1 VPLLPQKR
9 KLSSHKS
16 EAAAVKLII
25 VAVGT
30 RLPGWMDSGFAE
42 YAKRMPRELP
52 IELVEIKPEPRT
64 TGKPVEA
71 MMAAEA
77 KRIEAALPARC
88 RRIALDERGA
98 APDTQAL
105 TQRLSAWQGEGDD
118 IAFLIG
124 GPDGLD
130 PALKQTAHESLRL
143 SSLTLPHGLARV
155 VLAEALYRAHSLQI
169 GHPYH
174 RD

>member
-1 VPLLPQKR
+1 M
-9 KLSSHKS
+9 
-16 EAAAVKLII
+16 

-30 RLPGWMDSGFAE
+30 RLPDWMNTGFAE

-52 IELVEIKPEPRT
+52 LELIEIKPEPRT
-64 TGKPVEA
+64 TGKTVGA

-77 KRIEAALPARC
+77 KRIEAALPSRC
-88 RRIALDERGA
+88 RRIALDERGE
-98 APDTQAL
+98 APDTQVLAQNL
-105 TQRLSAWQGEGDD
+105 THWQSKGDD
-118 IAFLIG
+118 VAFLIG

-130 PALKQTAHESLRL
+130 PALKQGAHESLRL

-155 VLAEALYRAHSLQI
+155 VLAEALYRAHSLRS

>member
-1 VPLLPQKR
+1 
-9 KLSSHKS
+9 
-16 EAAAVKLII
+16 VKLL
-25 VAVGT
+25 VAAVGT
-30 RLPGWMDSGFAE
+30 RLPDWMSAGFAE

-52 IELVEIKPEPRT
+52 LELVEIKPEPRT
-64 TGKPVEA
+64 TGKTVEA

-77 KRIEAALPARC
+77 RRIEAALPPRC
-88 RRIALDERGA
+88 RRVALDERGD
-98 APDTQAL
+98 APDTRAL
-105 TQRLSAWQGEGDD
+105 AERLGRWLDGGDD

-130 PALKQTAHESLRL
+130 PALKDGAHERLRL

-155 VLAEALYRAHSLQI
+155 VLAEALYRAHSLRC

>member
-1 VPLLPQKR
+1 M
-9 KLSSHKS
+9 
-16 EAAAVKLII
+16 A
-25 VAVGT
+25 AVGT
-30 RLPGWMDSGFAE
+30 RLPDWMNAGFAE

-52 IELVEIKPEPRT
+52 LELVEIKPEPRT
-64 TGKPVEA
+64 TGKTVDA

-88 RRIALDERGA
+88 RRIALDERGEA
-98 APDTQAL
+98 LDTQAL
-105 TQRLSAWQGEGDD
+105 AKRLGQWQDGGDD
-118 IAFLIG
+118 IAFLVG

-130 PALKQTAHESLRL
+130 PALKQSAHEKLRL

-155 VLAEALYRAHSLQI
+155 VLAEALYRAHSLRC

>member
-1 VPLLPQKR
+1 M
-9 KLSSHKS
+9 
-16 EAAAVKLII
+16 I

-30 RLPGWMDSGFAE
+30 RLPDWMNAGFAE
-42 YAKRMPRELP
+42 YARRMPRELP
-52 IELVEIKPEPRT
+52 LELVEIKPEPRT
-64 TGKPVEA
+64 TGKTVEA

-88 RRIALDERGA
+88 RRIALDERGT
-98 APDTQAL
+98 APDTQVLAQNL
-105 TQRLSAWQGEGDD
+105 AHWQGKGDD
-118 IAFLIG
+118 VAFLIG

-130 PALKQTAHESLRL
+130 PMLKQSAHESMRL

-155 VLAEALYRAHSLQI
+155 VLAEALYRAHSLQK